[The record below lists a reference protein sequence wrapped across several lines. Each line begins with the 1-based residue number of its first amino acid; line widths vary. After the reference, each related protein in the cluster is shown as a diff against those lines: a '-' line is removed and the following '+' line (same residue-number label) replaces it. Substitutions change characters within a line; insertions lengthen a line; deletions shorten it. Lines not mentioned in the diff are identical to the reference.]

1 MNSSN
6 QTHIL
11 YVGSYTEM
19 VAGDFGGHG
28 EGISCFAFD
37 TSNGELKLLNN
48 QFQVNP
54 SYLSIASIMHTN
66 TIGLENKSDTYLFA
80 VSEIIASKKP
90 VIHSYTINDN
100 YTLSLIDTKTIEG
113 GCPCHIHYFKT
124 TEGQSFTASACY
136 ETGNLVI
143 YNVDNIHHE
152 NNNTISNSNIH
163 EPLNIY
169 HKGSSQHPSRQISAH
184 THCACFDI
192 QSNKLLVCDL
202 GLDQVKVYSF
212 QKNHS
217 IDNNKTGNKIEFEVV
232 EEQVILI
239 PAGSGPRHICFEE
252 NYAYGFVINEL
263 TGSVT
268 IIKYNAEKKEYEIK
282 GNFELSGQLSESLKE
297 TINEIE
303 GKSVNIDTDL
313 GGAAIRVSAGGKFI
327 YTSMRSDNT
336 IRLFEFDPI
345 SESLNY
351 IASYPTG
358 GLTPRE
364 FTIDPTGKWLLVA
377 HQDSDTI
384 AIFNVN
390 SSNGTLSLF
399 NTVENIKSPVCLSWL
414 PK

>member
-11 YVGSYTEM
+11 YVGSYTEI

-37 TSNGELKLLNN
+37 TSNGELKLLNK
-48 QFQVNP
+48 QFQINP
-54 SYLSIASIMHTN
+54 SYLSIASIMHRSS
-66 TIGLENKSDTYLFA
+66 IELETKSSTYLFA
-80 VSEIIASKKP
+80 VSEILASKKP
-90 VIHSYTINDN
+90 VIHTYTINEN
-100 YTLSLIDTKTIEG
+100 YTLSLLDTKAIEG
-113 GCPCHIHYFKT
+113 GCPCHIHYFKNK
-124 TEGQSFTASACY
+124 EGQSFTATACY
-136 ETGNLVI
+136 ETGNLLI
-143 YNVDNIHHE
+143 HNINVEPTTDV
-152 NNNTISNSNIH
+152 NIH

-169 HKGSSQHPSRQISAH
+169 HKGSSQHPTRQTSAH
-184 THCACFDI
+184 THCASFDI

-202 GLDQVKVYSF
+202 GLDQVKVYSI
-212 QKNHS
+212 QKKNN
-217 IDNNKTGNKIEFEVV
+217 IDNKTENNSEFEVV
-232 EEQVILI
+232 EEQVILL
-239 PAGSGPRHICFEE
+239 PAGSGPRHICFDE
-252 NYAYGFVINEL
+252 NYAYGFIINEL
-263 TGSVT
+263 TGSIT
-268 IIKYNAEKKEYEIK
+268 IIKHSAEKKEYEIK
-282 GNFELSGQLSESLKE
+282 GNFDASGQLSESLKKI
-297 TINEIE
+297 INEIE
-303 GKSVNIDTDL
+303 GESVNIDTDL
-313 GGAAIRVSAGGKFI
+313 GGAAIRVSADGKFI

-336 IRLFEFDPI
+336 ICLFGFDPI

-384 AIFNVN
+384 TIFNVN
-390 SSNGTLSLF
+390 SYNGTLSLF

>member
-11 YVGSYTEM
+11 YVGSYTEI

-37 TSNGELKLLNN
+37 ASAGELKLLNN

-54 SYLSIASIMHTN
+54 SYLSIASIMHSSS
-66 TIGLENKSDTYLFA
+66 IKLETKSSTYLFA

-90 VIHSYTINDN
+90 VIHTYTIHEN
-100 YTLSLIDTKTIEG
+100 YSLSLINTQAIEG
-113 GCPCHIHYFKT
+113 GCPCHIHYFKNA
-124 TEGQSFTASACY
+124 EGQSFTASACY
-136 ETGNLVI
+136 ETGNLLI
-143 YNVDNIHHE
+143 HNINVEPTADVNF
-152 NNNTISNSNIH
+152 H

-169 HKGSSQHPSRQISAH
+169 HKGSSQHPSRQTHAH
-184 THCACFDI
+184 AHCTFFDI
-192 QSNKLLVCDL
+192 ESNKLLVCDL
-202 GLDQVKVYSF
+202 GLDQVKVYSV
-212 QKNHS
+212 QKNKENS
-217 IDNNKTGNKIEFEVV
+217 KAENKNEFTAV
-232 EEQVILI
+232 EEQIISL
-239 PAGSGPRHICFEE
+239 PAGSGPRHICFDK
-252 NYAYGFVINEL
+252 NYAYGFIINEL
-263 TGSVT
+263 NGSVT

-282 GNFELSGQLSESLKE
+282 VNFDLSGQLSESS
-297 TINEIE
+297 IN
-303 GKSVNIDTDL
+303 TDL
-313 GGAAIRVSAGGKFI
+313 GGAAIRVSADVRFV

-336 IRLFEFDPI
+336 IRLFAFDRI

-358 GLTPRE
+358 GRTPRD

-390 SSNGTLSLF
+390 SYNGTLSLF
-399 NTVENIKSPVCLSWL
+399 NTVENIKPPVCLSWL

>member
-11 YVGSYTEM
+11 YVGSYTEI

-37 TSNGELKLLNN
+37 ASAGELKLLNN

-54 SYLSIASIMHTN
+54 SYLSIASIMHSN
-66 TIGLENKSDTYLFA
+66 SIKLETKSSTYLFA

-90 VIHSYTINDN
+90 VIHTYTIHEN
-100 YTLSLIDTKTIEG
+100 YSLSLINTQAIEG
-113 GCPCHIHYFKT
+113 GCPCHIHYFKNA
-124 TEGQSFTASACY
+124 EGQSFTASACY

-143 YNVDNIHHE
+143 HNINVEPTADVNF
-152 NNNTISNSNIH
+152 H

-169 HKGSSQHPSRQISAH
+169 HKGSSQHPSRQTHAH
-184 THCACFDI
+184 AHCTFFDI
-192 QSNKLLVCDL
+192 ESNKLLVCDL
-202 GLDQVKVYSF
+202 GLDQVKVYSV
-212 QKNHS
+212 QKNKENS
-217 IDNNKTGNKIEFEVV
+217 KAENKNEFTAV
-232 EEQVILI
+232 EEQIISL
-239 PAGSGPRHICFEE
+239 PAGSGPRHICFDE
-252 NYAYGFVINEL
+252 NYAYGFIINEL
-263 TGSVT
+263 NGSVT
-268 IIKYNAEKKEYEIK
+268 IIKYNAEKKEYDIK
-282 GNFELSGQLSESLKE
+282 GNFDVSGQLSGSLKE
-297 TINEIE
+297 
-303 GKSVNIDTDL
+303 SVNTSTSIDTDL
-313 GGAAIRVSAGGKFI
+313 GAAAIRVSADVRFV

-336 IRLFEFDPI
+336 IRLFAFDPI
-345 SESLNY
+345 AESLNY

-390 SSNGTLSLF
+390 SYNGTLSLF
-399 NTVENIKSPVCLSWL
+399 NAVENIKSPVCLSWL

>member
-1 MNSSN
+1 MNSTN

-11 YVGSYTEM
+11 YVGSYTEI

-37 TSNGELKLLNN
+37 AITGELKLLNN

-54 SYLSIASIMHTN
+54 SYLSIASIMHSSS
-66 TIGLENKSDTYLFA
+66 IKLETKSSTYLFA

-90 VIHSYTINDN
+90 VIHTYTIHEN
-100 YTLSLIDTKTIEG
+100 YSLSLINTQAIEG
-113 GCPCHIHYFKT
+113 GCPCHIHYFKNA
-124 TEGQSFTASACY
+124 EGQSFTASACY
-136 ETGNLVI
+136 ETGNLLI
-143 YNVDNIHHE
+143 HNINVEPTADVNF
-152 NNNTISNSNIH
+152 H

-169 HKGSSQHPSRQISAH
+169 HKGSSQHPSRQTHAH
-184 THCACFDI
+184 AHCTFFDI
-192 QSNKLLVCDL
+192 ESNKLLVCDL
-202 GLDQVKVYSF
+202 GLDQVKVYSVH
-212 QKNHS
+212 KNKENS
-217 IDNNKTGNKIEFEVV
+217 KAENKNEFTAV
-232 EEQVILI
+232 EEQIISL
-239 PAGSGPRHICFEE
+239 PAGSGPRHICFDK
-252 NYAYGFVINEL
+252 NYAYGFIINEL
-263 TGSVT
+263 NGSIT

-282 GNFELSGQLSESLKE
+282 VNFDLSGQLSESS
-297 TINEIE
+297 IN
-303 GKSVNIDTDL
+303 TDL
-313 GGAAIRVSAGGKFI
+313 GGAAIRVSADVRFV

-336 IRLFEFDPI
+336 IRLFAFDRI

-358 GLTPRE
+358 GRTPRD

-390 SSNGTLSLF
+390 SYNGTLSLF